1 VKEIEYQQHY
11 FPGSRQELLQ
21 AVKKS
26 VKAKR
31 YQHILGVEQAA
42 LALAAAN
49 QVDLEQASVAALVHD
64 YTKNRSDDEF
74 KQAIKQ
80 YKLDPDLLNWGNFI
94 WHGVVGAEIIKTE
107 LKITDTAI
115 LNAVRRHTV
124 GAKTMTT
131 LDKVIYVADFVEP
144 GRDFPDVAMARAI
157 AKSDLDQAVAF
168 ETKHTLSYLLNA
180 SQTIYPGAM
189 DLYNQLVVKN

>member
-1 VKEIEYQQHY
+1 MKKIDYRQHY

-31 YQHILGVEQAA
+31 YQHILGVEQTA
-42 LALAAAN
+42 LKLAAVN
-49 QVDLEQASVAALVHD
+49 GVDLEQASVAALVHD

-74 KQAIKQ
+74 KQAIKKYQ
-80 YKLDPDLLNWGNFI
+80 LDDDLLNWSNFI

-107 LKITDTAI
+107 LKITDQVI

-124 GAKTMTT
+124 GAKIMTP
-131 LDKVIYVADFVEP
+131 LDKVIYVADFIEP
-144 GRDFPDVAMARAI
+144 GRDFPDVEVARAV
-157 AKSDLDQAVAF
+157 AKGSLDQAVAF
-168 ETKHTLSYLLNA
+168 ETKHTLTYLING
-180 SQTIYPGAM
+180 SQIIYPGAM
-189 DLYNQLVVKN
+189 AAYNQWVVKK